1 MAADPIVLAAVA
13 GAHGIGGEVRLKLFT
28 EELANLSK
36 AALESAGKTYR
47 VVSFRAAAQGAIARI
62 DGVTTRNGAEALRGG
77 LLTVAR
83 EVLPPLADGE
93 YYWADLVGLA
103 CVSADGAT
111 LGTVTS
117 VDNYGAGDIVEIE
130 RTDGG
135 ARVLVPFRAPAAVI
149 DGDRLI
155 VDPAFLA

>member
-1 MAADPIVLAAVA
+1 MAAGPIVLAAVA

-28 EELANLSK
+28 EVLANLAK
-36 AALESAGKTYR
+36 ASLEIAGKTYH

-62 DGVTTRNGAEALRGG
+62 DGVTTRDGAEALRGG

-83 EVLPPLADGE
+83 EVLPPLADDE

-103 CVSADGAT
+103 CVSADGEA

-117 VDNYGAGDIVEIE
+117 VDNYGAGDILEIE
-130 RTDGG
+130 RGDG
-135 ARVLVPFRAPAAVI
+135 ARVLVPFRAPAATI
-149 DGDRLI
+149 EGERLI